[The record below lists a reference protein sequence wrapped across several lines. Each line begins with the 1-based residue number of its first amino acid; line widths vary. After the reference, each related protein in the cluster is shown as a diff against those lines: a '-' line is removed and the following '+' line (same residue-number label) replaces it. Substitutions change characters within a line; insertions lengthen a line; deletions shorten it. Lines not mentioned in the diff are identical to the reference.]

1 MIPRS
6 DPVGLIFTTSLTSL
20 QVVMRMSI
28 VLLLLL
34 CLAVSAE
41 AQDLD
46 IVVRPDAV
54 YLEELNGE
62 VVPVRRVFFHLILHN
77 ISSEPIE
84 IQWVR
89 FDLVGSAGGVVSG
102 QFSGPALMTLFD
114 DSVQRRRI
122 EATTDETLVLGPDE
136 RKALADVSV
145 QLPSGLMGQT
155 LIVESEFRSG
165 DDLASHK
172 VSIPLTPAE
181 GFIGRLPFE
190 GSWYVAAEHSALDA
204 HKRFVAEAFAYDFL
218 RIGPDGKSYEGAG
231 SRNSDYYAYRQ
242 LVLAAADGEVV
253 YMRNDVPE
261 NVPGQAMPA
270 VPGGNA
276 VVIRHSDDRYSYYA
290 HMRPGGM
297 RVNIGTQVSAG
308 DPIGEVGNSGDSIEP
323 HLHFHAMNGPDAGES
338 TGIPALFENWISH
351 AYGRKAVIR
360 QLGTIPRGDFV
371 EEP

>member
-1 MIPRS
+1 MR
-6 DPVGLIFTTSLTSL
+6 VLI
-20 QVVMRMSI
+20 I
-28 VLLLLL
+28 LLLLL

-77 ISSEPIE
+77 VSSEPIE

-89 FDLVGSAGGVVSG
+89 FDLVGPAGGVVSG

-122 EATTDETLVLGPDE
+122 EATPSNTLVLGPDE
-136 RKALADVSV
+136 RKALSDVSF
-145 QLPSGLMGQT
+145 QLPSGLMGQS

-165 DDLASHK
+165 GESASHK

-218 RIGPDGKSYEGAG
+218 RIGPDGKSYEGTG
-231 SRNSDYYAYRQ
+231 SRNSDYFAYGQ
-242 LVLAAADGEVV
+242 PVLAAADGEVV

-276 VVIRHSDDRYSYYA
+276 VVIRH
-290 HMRPGGM
+290 
-297 RVNIGTQVSAG
+297 
-308 DPIGEVGNSGDSIEP
+308 
-323 HLHFHAMNGPDAGES
+323 
-338 TGIPALFENWISH
+338 
-351 AYGRKAVIR
+351 
-360 QLGTIPRGDFV
+360 
-371 EEP
+371 